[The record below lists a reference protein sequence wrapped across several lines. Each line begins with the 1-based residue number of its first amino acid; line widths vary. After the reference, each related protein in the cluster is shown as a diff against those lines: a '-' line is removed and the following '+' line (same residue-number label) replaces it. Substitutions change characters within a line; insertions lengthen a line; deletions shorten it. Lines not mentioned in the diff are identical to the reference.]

1 MKNYKENYKGWV
13 IESHGSGFRYY
24 EKNKRAKT
32 SMIGDDIIVIRKQID
47 LFNA

>member
-13 IESHGSGFRYY
+13 IESYGSSFKYY

-32 SMIGDDIIVIRKQID
+32 SMIGDDILAIRKQID
-47 LFNA
+47 HFNA